1 MDSENFKVV
10 NEMQKNTLALKN
22 DIYWVGV
29 NDYDLR
35 VFDIVMATEFG
46 TSYNSYI
53 VKGKEKTAL
62 IDTAKANFTEDFMA
76 KVSSLIEVERIDYLI
91 LNHTEPDH
99 SGAVIRLIEQH
110 PEITV
115 IATSPGLANLKEI
128 LNRPF
133 KSLRATD
140 QLTIDLGGKTLSFM
154 ILPNLHW
161 PDTMFTYLKEDNVL
175 FTCDFFGSHYAFE
188 GVYAAKVPSKTD
200 FVSAFENYFF
210 SIMLPFKPFVVKALD
225 RIEHLELNL
234 IMTSHGPIIDQTF
247 MKEAFSLYRQ
257 WSKPNLKHDIPLIV
271 IPLASAYGY
280 TAKIAEAISQ
290 GMRDQ
295 MKEAVQI
302 EILDVV
308 DNDPDIIVAR
318 IRAADAFLIGTTTI
332 LKDAP
337 KPIWLILSELNPEID
352 GRKKATAFGSYGW
365 SGEGVS
371 NVLERL
377 KQLKMVVKDGLR
389 VRFNPSQDQLQE
401 AYDFGRDFAQ
411 FLDS

>member
-1 MDSENFKVV
+1 
-10 NEMQKNTLALKN
+10 MQTNTLALTK
-22 DIYWVGV
+22 DIHWVGV

-46 TSYNSYI
+46 TSYNSYL

-62 IDTAKANFTEDFMA
+62 IDTAKANFTDDFMA
-76 KVSSLIEVERIDYLI
+76 KVSSLVDVDCIDYLI

-99 SGAVIRLIEQH
+99 SGAVISLIEAH
-110 PEITV
+110 PDITV

-133 KSLRATD
+133 KSVRATD

-161 PDTMFTYLKEDNVL
+161 PDTMFTYLEEDKVL

-200 FVSAFENYFF
+200 FVAAFENYFF
-210 SIMLPFKPFVVKALD
+210 SIMSPFKPFVVKALD
-225 RIEHLELNL
+225 RIEHLELDL
-234 IMTSHGPIIDQTF
+234 ILTSHGPIIDQTF
-247 MKEAFSLYRQ
+247 MEEAFSLYRQ
-257 WSKPNLKHDIPLIV
+257 WSKPTLDNDVPLIV

-280 TAKIAEAISQ
+280 TARLAEAISQ
-290 GMRDQ
+290 GIRNQ
-295 MKEAVQI
+295 MKDQVKI

-308 DNDPDIIVAR
+308 ENNPDIIVER

-337 KPIWLILSELNPEID
+337 KPIWLIMSELNPEID
-352 GRKKATAFGSYGW
+352 GRKKASAFGSYGW
-365 SGEGVS
+365 SGEGVG
-371 NVLERL
+371 NVIERL
-377 KQLKMVVKDGLR
+377 RQLKMVVKDGLR
-389 VRFNPSQDQLQE
+389 VRFNPSKEQLQE
-401 AYDFGRDFAQ
+401 AYEFGRGFAQ
-411 FLDS
+411 FLAS